1 MPSNDASLKMNCSV
15 KVKEGAKGKKEGKKK
30 NSCIP
35 CVSPLISCTLK
46 VCQLNPKTLPVTC
59 DFNKGSQ

>member
-30 NSCIP
+30 KQLHP
-35 CVSPLISCTLK
+35 LCVSPHLMYT
-46 VCQLNPKTLPVTC
+46 
-59 DFNKGSQ
+59 